1 MGPAGSKGGTPSA
14 VRGGT
19 DTRGRWTAQ
28 VEICTET
35 GTALDDPHPS
45 PPAQA
50 RAEAI
55 SANHTSVARL
65 LAAGL
70 LDGGPCGDG
79 MTRALVYSHDT
90 FGLGNVRRMLAVSEA
105 LLARDPNL
113 SVLLVTGSPVAH
125 SFRLPPRLDYIKLPC
140 LTRVESERY
149 EVKFLK
155 TELDETIG
163 LRSSMLLNAAS
174 RFKPDLVL
182 VDKKPSGIRD
192 ELGAA
197 LQYLRRHLPRT
208 RNVLVLRDILD
219 SPEVTRR
226 TWERGC
232 YHALINEFYDQILV
246 LGAREV
252 FDAPREY
259 HFPAGS
265 TDKVRY
271 CGYVPRSPGVMS
283 RDEVRRALR
292 LPDQDQLV
300 LVTAGGGADGFRLL
314 DTYLSGV
321 ARRGSAGK
329 HSLVVAGPEL
339 PDAQRMQ
346 LARAAA
352 QLPGVTLV
360 EFLDD
365 MMSYI
370 GAADMVVSM
379 GGYNTVCEI
388 LSARKRAVVVPR
400 VRPVAEQGMRAE
412 RMARLGL
419 FETIHPDELSP
430 EGLFDAV
437 ERQLRAAQAGSAEY
451 AGPDLVGLFESGDWA
466 ATLLRDVA
474 WSREQ
479 PRPAVSRVV
488 RLAGR
493 PTRVNELAV
502 AQA

>member
-1 MGPAGSKGGTPSA
+1 
-14 VRGGT
+14 
-19 DTRGRWTAQ
+19 
-28 VEICTET
+28 
-35 GTALDDPHPS
+35 
-45 PPAQA
+45 
-50 RAEAI
+50 
-55 SANHTSVARL
+55 
-65 LAAGL
+65 
-70 LDGGPCGDG
+70 

-105 LLARDPNL
+105 LLARDPDL

-125 SFRLPPRLDYIKLPC
+125 SFRLPDRLDYIKLPC
-140 LTRVESERY
+140 LTRVASERY

-155 TELDETIG
+155 TGLDETIA
-163 LRSSMLLNAAS
+163 LRSSMLLNVAS

-192 ELGAA
+192 ELRAA
-197 LQYLRRHLPRT
+197 LQYLRRHHPST

-226 TWERGC
+226 TWERDR
-232 YHALINEFYDQILV
+232 YHARIREFYDRILV

-259 HFPAGS
+259 GFPASS
-265 TDKVRY
+265 TDKVQY
-271 CGYVPRSPGVMS
+271 CGYVPRSPGALP
-283 RDEVRRALR
+283 REEVRRVLR
-292 LPDQDQLV
+292 LRDQDQLV
-300 LVTAGGGADGFRLL
+300 LVTAGGGGDGFRLL
-314 DTYLSGV
+314 DTYLTGV
-321 ARRGSAGK
+321 ARRGSAVGT

-339 PDAQRMQ
+339 PDLQRAQ

-370 GAADMVVSM
+370 GAADVVVSM

-388 LSARKRAVVVPR
+388 LSARKRAIVVPR

-419 FETIHPDELSP
+419 FETIHPDELGP
-430 EGLFDAV
+430 DGLFDAV
-437 ERQLRAAQAGSAEY
+437 ERQLRAARVGSAEY
-451 AGPDLVGLFESGDWA
+451 AGPDLVGLFETGDWA
-466 ATLLRDVA
+466 ATLLRDVER
-474 WSREQ
+474 SREQ
-479 PRPAVSRVV
+479 PRPAGTRIL
-488 RLAGR
+488 RLPGR
-493 PTRVNELAV
+493 RTWLRELA
-502 AQA
+502 AARA

>member
-1 MGPAGSKGGTPSA
+1 
-14 VRGGT
+14 
-19 DTRGRWTAQ
+19 
-28 VEICTET
+28 
-35 GTALDDPHPS
+35 
-45 PPAQA
+45 
-50 RAEAI
+50 
-55 SANHTSVARL
+55 
-65 LAAGL
+65 
-70 LDGGPCGDG
+70 

-105 LLARDPNL
+105 LLARDPDL

-125 SFRLPPRLDYIKLPC
+125 SFRLPARLDYIKLPC
-140 LTRVESERY
+140 LTRVNSERY

-155 TELDETIG
+155 TSLDETIG
-163 LRSSMLLNAAS
+163 LRSSMLLDAAS

-182 VDKKPSGIRD
+182 VDKKPCGIHD
-192 ELGAA
+192 ELRAA
-197 LQYLRRHLPRT
+197 LQYLRRHHPTT

-226 TWERGC
+226 TWERNG
-232 YHALINEFYDQILV
+232 YHALIREFYDQILV

-259 HFPAGS
+259 GFPAAS
-265 TDKVRY
+265 TDKVQY
-271 CGYVPRSPGVMS
+271 CGYVPRSPGAMS
-283 RDEVRRALR
+283 REEVRRSLR
-292 LPDQDQLV
+292 LPDGEQLV
-300 LVTAGGGADGFRLL
+300 LVTAGGGGDGFRLL
-314 DTYLSGV
+314 ETYLAGV
-321 ARRGSAGK
+321 ARRGSGVGT

-339 PDAQRMQ
+339 PDVQRAQ

-370 GAADMVVSM
+370 GAADTVVSM

-419 FETIHPDELSP
+419 FETIHPDELGP
-430 EGLFDAV
+430 DRLFDAV
-437 ERQLRAAQAGSAEY
+437 ERQLRAARAGSAES
-451 AGPDLVGLFESGDWA
+451 AGPDLVGLFEAGDWA
-466 ATLLRDVA
+466 ATLLRDVE
-474 WSREQ
+474 SSGDQ
-479 PRPAVSRVV
+479 PRPVASRIV
-488 RLAGR
+488 RLPGR
-493 PTRVNELAV
+493 RSWFREHAAV
-502 AQA
+502 RA